1 VIKSLAVIIT
11 VRYVAVMAR
20 NEKNHPLAFWRRDNE
35 RSLQSLASEV
45 GCTQSF
51 LSEVENGNRTP
62 SLRMAARLHQVTGL
76 PIESFVREVLQ

>member
-1 VIKSLAVIIT
+1 
-11 VRYVAVMAR
+11 MAR
-20 NEKNHPLAFWRRDNE
+20 LEKNHPLAFWRRTND

-62 SLRMAARLHQVTGL
+62 SLKMAARLNRATGV
-76 PIESFVREVLQ
+76 PIEAFVRESVQ